1 MHIDAKKGDIPQ
13 TAPVLPSTF
22 TTIVNIHV
30 PQTKEETSSSTCDN
44 PSPPSYASSET
55 LLPSIY
61 PPKGFSFNVVV
72 ASLCICG
79 FVSALDTIVLAST
92 LPAIATDLQA
102 ATVDAYWCSSAY
114 LFSQSV
120 VQLVFAS
127 FAQAFDRRVCML
139 AALAIF
145 TVASVLC
152 ATARDVQWL
161 IAGRAV

>member
-1 MHIDAKKGDIPQ
+1 MHIDAEKSDIPQ
-13 TAPVLPSTF
+13 VTPVLPSTF
-22 TTIVNIHV
+22 TTIINI
-30 PQTKEETSSSTCDN
+30 PQTKETSSSTSDN
-44 PSPPSYASSET
+44 PSLPSYASSET

-79 FVSALDTIVLAST
+79 FVSALDTIVLASI

-102 ATVDAYWCSSAY
+102 TTVDAYWCSSAY

-127 FAQAFDRRVCML
+127 FAQAFDRRICML